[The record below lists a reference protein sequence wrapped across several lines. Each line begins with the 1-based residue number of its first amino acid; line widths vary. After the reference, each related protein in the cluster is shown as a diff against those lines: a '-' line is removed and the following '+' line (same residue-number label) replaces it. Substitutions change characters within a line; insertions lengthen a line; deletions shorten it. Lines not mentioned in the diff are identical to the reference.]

1 MNWIDTIK
9 TIAPTVASAL
19 GGPLAGLAVTALG
32 TLFGIAEPTQE
43 KIRGA
48 IEQGQMTGEQISAIR
63 QLELTLQAEERERGF
78 RYSELEFRNVENAR
92 AMKVAT
98 GSLFP
103 ELLSTLI
110 VVGFF
115 GILGWMMYQPSAI
128 ESQPL
133 LIMLGSLGAAF
144 ASVINYWLGSNKG
157 SDRTKELLANSVP
170 QAGGAKA

>member
-1 MNWIDTIK
+1 MNWLDTIK

-19 GGPLAGLAVTALG
+19 GGPLAGIAVTALG
-32 TLFGIAEPTQE
+32 SLFGIAEPTQE
-43 KIRGA
+43 KIKSA

-63 QLELTLQAEERERGF
+63 TLELQLQAEERERGF
-78 RYSELEFRNVENAR
+78 RYAELEFKNVADAR
-92 AMKVAT
+92 AMKIST
-98 GSLFP
+98 NSLFP

-115 GILGWMMYQPSAI
+115 GILGWMMYKPSAI

-144 ASVINYWLGSNKG
+144 GAVINYWLGSNKG
-157 SDRTKELLANSVP
+157 SDRTKELLANSAP
-170 QAGGAKA
+170 LPAGAKP